1 MVDFAF
7 NITATW
13 VLQIT
18 WALLLIEIFI
28 VLSLSLLYIFPHY
41 KKIKIEK
48 TEEEGIFIDQ
58 NGNKYQL
65 IKNKDDDVAEEDED
79 NTIQLD
85 IKKEEKID

>member
-1 MVDFAF
+1 MIIV
-7 NITATW
+7 IGII
-13 VLQIT
+13 LLPIII
-18 WALLLIEIFI
+18 LLIVSIEA
-28 VLSLSLLYIFPHY
+28 VRN
-41 KKIKIEK
+41 KEK